1 LSIES
6 LVFEP
11 DNGAAVQTA
20 GHMETIILASGSPRR
35 RELLTRVKLPIKVI
49 PPDIVEDYSSFS
61 SIPELVTR
69 LARNKVDAILALFK
83 SESPRWVLVLDTV
96 VEVDGKV
103 LGKPSGPEEAETM
116 LRMLSGKVHRVY
128 TGIALLVERGKPVEQ
143 EVVCTEVKFREMDGK
158 EIHFYLDTGEWA
170 GAAGGYRIQ
179 ERGAFFIE
187 WIRGSYSNVV
197 GLPLEAFYGILV
209 RNEYHF

>member
-1 LSIES
+1 
-6 LVFEP
+6 
-11 DNGAAVQTA
+11 
-20 GHMETIILASGSPRR
+20 METIILASGSPRR
-35 RELLTRVKLPIKVI
+35 RELLTKVKLPIKVI
-49 PPDIVEDYSSFS
+49 PPDITEDHTAYS
-61 SIPELVTR
+61 SIPELVAR
-69 LARNKVDAILALFK
+69 LSRKKVEAILGLFK
-83 SESPRWVLVLDTV
+83 TESPRWILGLDTV

-116 LRMLSGKVHRVY
+116 LRLLSGKVHRVY
-128 TGIALLVERGKPVEQ
+128 SGLTLLVERGKPLEQ
-143 EVVCTEVKFREMDGK
+143 EVVTTEVKFRELTPG
-158 EIHFYLDTGEWA
+158 ELRFYLDTGEWA

-179 ERGAFFIE
+179 ERGAFFVE